1 MEIKRIN
8 AVILFMV
15 LALVGIVLV
24 QITWIRNAVELKRTQ
39 FEQTVNDALYQV
51 VHKVD
56 RMEAMEGM
64 MASGGASLMYSNSGN
79 SINTISVGDRI
90 QAPDSASN
98 FKLKITQR
106 EGFDTIADYVKKTV
120 TTTQKIENVNFPAF
134 NLSQEFIDSITGN
147 VKFSADNNIDYQTAV
162 IEEALSQYILKNLKT
177 DINDRISGTLL
188 DSIVYEEL
196 YARGVKVKY
205 EFGVFDSKQMP
216 LLTEVCNEH
225 NLEKVTENTYQAR
238 LFPNDWMK
246 TDGYFLHISFPNE
259 NSYFLKRL
267 SLPVIFSLLFI
278 IIIGGVFL
286 FTIRGVIHQR
296 QLAVI
301 KNDFINNMTHEL
313 KTPIATISLACEAL
327 KDSSFEKSESLKDSF
342 ISTISEEN
350 NRLGVLVENALTTS
364 VIDKGSLSLK
374 PVEINVQ
381 AVLKQAIKNSQLTAN
396 KKGGNIGLQV
406 PENDVLLH
414 ADKLHFT
421 NVIYNLIDNAVKYSG
436 KTPEISVELTETA
449 KTVKLKIKDKGIGIS
464 KENQKKIF
472 DKLYRVPTGN
482 VHNVRGY
489 GLGLSYVKAIVAKHG
504 GKILLNSTP
513 GKGSTFTLIFNKTK
527 HEQLD

>member
-15 LALVGIVLV
+15 LALVGIVWV
-24 QITWIRNAVELKRTQ
+24 QLTWFQNAVELKRTQ

-56 RMEAMEGM
+56 RREAMEGM
-64 MASGGASLMYSNSGN
+64 ISSGNDGLLYSNYNNG
-79 SINTISVGDRI
+79 INTISIKDE
-90 QAPDSASN
+90 PSASDSSRN
-98 FKLKITQR
+98 YTMRITQKDAY
-106 EGFDTIADYVKKTV
+106 DTIADYVKKTI
-120 TTTQKIENVNFPAF
+120 TTTQKLENVNFPAF

-147 VKFSADNNIDYQTAV
+147 VKFSADNSIDYQTAV
-162 IEEALSQYILKNLKT
+162 IEEALSQYILKNLKS
-177 DINDRISGTLL
+177 DINERISGLEL
-188 DSIVYEEL
+188 DSIVFEEL
-196 YARGVKVKY
+196 DARGMHVRY
-205 EFGVFDSKQMP
+205 EFGVFDAKGKP
-216 LLTEVCNEH
+216 LLTNVCNEH
-225 NLEKVTENTYQAR
+225 NLDSITENSYQAK

-246 TDGYFLHISFPNE
+246 KGGYFLYVNFPNE
-259 NSYFLKRL
+259 KSYLLKRL
-267 SLPVIFSLLFI
+267 GLPVIFSLLFTI
-278 IIIGGVFL
+278 IIAGVFF
-286 FTIRGVIHQR
+286 FTIRGVFHQR

-327 KDSSFEKSESLKDSF
+327 GDANFSKSEELRNSF
-342 ISTISEEN
+342 ITTINEEN

-364 VIDKGSLSLK
+364 VIDKGMLSLK
-374 PVEINVQ
+374 PVELNVKD
-381 AVLKQAIKNSQLTAN
+381 VLATAIKNSQLTAN
-396 KKGGNIGLQV
+396 KKGGNIELV
-406 PENDVLLH
+406 LPDKDVTFV

-436 KTPEISVELTETA
+436 KKPEV
-449 KTVKLKIKDKGIGIS
+449 TVTLESNNKSLKLHIKDNGIGIS

-489 GLGLSYVKAIVAKHG
+489 GLGLSYVKAIVSKHG

-527 HEQLD
+527 NEQ

>member
-24 QITWIRNAVELKRTQ
+24 QLTWIKNAVELKRTQ

-64 MASGGASLMYSNSGN
+64 MASGGASMIFSNAGN
-79 SINTISVGDRI
+79 SINTISVADRI
-90 QAPDSASN
+90 QAPDSSSN
-98 FKLKITQR
+98 FRLKITQK
-106 EGFDTIADYVKKTV
+106 EGVDTIADFVKKTV
-120 TTTQKIENVNFPAF
+120 TTTQKLENVNFPAF

-147 VKFSADNNIDYQTAV
+147 IKFSADNNIDYQTAV

-177 DINDRISGTLL
+177 DINERISGTLL

-196 YARGVKVKY
+196 SARGLKVKY
-205 EFGVFDSKQMP
+205 EFGVFNSHQKP
-216 LLTEVCNEH
+216 LLKQVCAEH
-225 NLEKVTENTYQAR
+225 NLAEVEENTYQAR

-246 TDGYFLHISFPNE
+246 SDGYFLHINFPNE
-259 NSYFLKRL
+259 KSYLIKRL
-267 SLPVIFSLLFI
+267 SLPVIFSFLFTI
-278 IIIGGVFL
+278 IIAGVFF

-327 KDSSFEKSESLKDSF
+327 KDPSFEKSENLKDSF

-364 VIDKGSLSLK
+364 VIDKGELSLK

-381 AVLKQAIKNSQLTAN
+381 SELKQAIKNSQLTAN
-396 KKGGNIGLQV
+396 KKGGKIDLQV
-406 PENDVLLH
+406 PDKEVFLQ

-436 KTPEISVELTETA
+436 KTPEVTVVLTETA